1 MHQSYLA
8 DWSWGEPWWI
18 WGGHC
23 RGNVC
28 TSLKLWKLWHKVW
41 NFALIDYR
49 VFGVIVCSQ
58 ILDITLPAI
67 DGLNNW
73 CSLTIPIWWQNP
85 ATLPVQW
92 RFPSMSFKS
101 GSNANFLIMLWICTA
116 CAALVTS
123 ERQSDIFRV
132 EMIIQMVHV
141 QHFEHWRN
149 CSLNKS
155 WETIRWIFF
164 DRSNPTFDHSFL
176 DQKKK
181 TSKDS

>member
-8 DWSWGEPWWI
+8 DWAWGELRWN

-23 RGNVC
+23 WGNVC

-41 NFALIDYR
+41 NFALIDYWI
-49 VFGVIVCSQ
+49 FGVIVSSQ
-58 ILDITLPAI
+58 ILDIIGI

-73 CSLTIPIWWQNP
+73 CSFTIPIWWQNP

-101 GSNANFLIMLWICTA
+101 ESVPHCV
-116 CAALVTS
+116 ALVIS
-123 ERQSDIFRV
+123 ETQSDIFRV
-132 EMIIQMVHV
+132 EMIIQMIHV
-141 QHFEHWRN
+141 QLFEHWRN
-149 CSLNKS
+149 CSLNRS
-155 WETIRWIFF
+155 WETIWWIFF
-164 DRSNPTFDHSFL
+164 DASNPTIDHSFL